1 MLTSRILRSVSLAV
15 LSTLTLWRSEGQP
28 NGVTFVGH
36 ADFPHGS
43 SSSGFKYSSCW
54 GWVSPDGREYA
65 LIGAYNGVSIIDL
78 NGDSLREL
86 QFIPGPPSIWHEM
99 KTWGNYAYCVSE
111 GGMGVQIVDLSGL
124 PDTAVLVKNF
134 IYISS
139 TPPDSGKSNARS
151 HTVTVADGYLYCNG
165 SLTWGPAGTVI
176 FSLLADPTTPAFAGT
191 YEPLYIHD
199 SYVRNDTLFGA
210 AIYNGGGLFIADV
223 HDKANPVQIT
233 KITYAG
239 SGTHNAWRSMDGRY
253 VFTTD
258 EIGTTHHN
266 MKVWDIS
273 NLPLWDSVTVYSAS
287 PVDIVHNVHVRGN
300 YIYVAHYTAGM
311 RVVDAH
317 DPRNP
322 IEVGY
327 YDTYPGPSGGYAGV
341 WGVYPYFP
349 SGKWIASDIE
359 TGLYVCRFDSLKPRV
374 RPRLLFPPDSAVSTA
389 TKQFRWTLAAN
400 QTEDPHFYR
409 LHIKGPTVDTVFRTI
424 DTVFQAPDVDP
435 FGNGGSF
442 RWYVTVCDEFTEVSS
457 QDTFHFSRLPASV
470 ATERSVPKS
479 FSLGQNYPNP
489 FNPMT
494 KIEFTLAEGTDVT
507 LIVYDLLGKPV
518 RVLLNGERLPR
529 GKQEVVFDASNLAT
543 GTYFYRLVTPRYTQT
558 KKLILSR

>member
-1 MLTSRILRSVSLAV
+1 
-15 LSTLTLWRSEGQP
+15 
-28 NGVTFVGH
+28 
-36 ADFPHGS
+36 
-43 SSSGFKYSSCW
+43 
-54 GWVSPDGREYA
+54 
-65 LIGAYNGVSIIDL
+65 
-78 NGDSLREL
+78 
-86 QFIPGPPSIWHEM
+86 
-99 KTWGNYAYCVSE
+99 
-111 GGMGVQIVDLSGL
+111 
-124 PDTAVLVKNF
+124 
-134 IYISS
+134 
-139 TPPDSGKSNARS
+139 
-151 HTVTVADGYLYCNG
+151 VTVADGYLYCNG
-165 SLTWGPAGTVI
+165 SLNWSPAGTII

-191 YEPLYIHD
+191 YEPMYIHD

-210 AIYNGGGLFIADV
+210 SIYAGGGLFIADV
-223 HDKANPVQIT
+223 SDKANPVTIT

-239 SGTHNAWRSMDGRY
+239 SGTHNAWRSMDGKY

-273 NLPLWDSVTVYSAS
+273 NLPLWDSVTTYSAS

-322 IEVGY
+322 VEVGY
-327 YDTYPGPSGGYAGV
+327 YDTYPGPSGGYAGA

-359 TGLYVCRFDSLKPRV
+359 TGLYVCRFDGLKPRV
-374 RPRLLFPPDSAVSTA
+374 RPRLLFPPDST
-389 TKQFRWTLAAN
+389 FRDTRQQLRWASAGG
-400 QTEDPHFYR
+400 QTEDPHYYR
-409 LHIKGPTVDTVFRTI
+409 VHIQGPQVDTVFRTI
-424 DTVFQAPDVDP
+424 DTVFLEDP
-435 FGNGGSF
+435 NIYHEKAMV

-457 QDTFHFSRLPASV
+457 IDTFHFVIPIVSV
-470 ATERSVPKS
+470 PNERSVPKT

-489 FNPMT
+489 FNSMT
-494 KIEFTLAEGTDVT
+494 KIEFTLAEMGGVNLT
-507 LIVYDLLGKPV
+507 VYDLQGKPV
-518 RVLLNGERLPR
+518 RVLLNGETLPQ

-543 GTYFYRLVTPRYTQT
+543 GTYFYRLVTPHHTDT